1 MQDVDNSNPNFD
13 DSNTNDEGFK
23 NETTKVEAGDNF
35 VVIYNE
41 LENGD
46 PFYVILCDQAL
57 HECEAIFEDDW
68 GNTWYAGEMFLCNVW
83 YHHVLDQ

>member
-1 MQDVDNSNPNFD
+1 MWITLIQTLMIQTQMMRV
-13 DSNTNDEGFK
+13 FK

-68 GNTWYAGEMFLCNVW
+68 GNTWYAGEMLLCNVW
-83 YHHVLDQ
+83 YHHVPDQ